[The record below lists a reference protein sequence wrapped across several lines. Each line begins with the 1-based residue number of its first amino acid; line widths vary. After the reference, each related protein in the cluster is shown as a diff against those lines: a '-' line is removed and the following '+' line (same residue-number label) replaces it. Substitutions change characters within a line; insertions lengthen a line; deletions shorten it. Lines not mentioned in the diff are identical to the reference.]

1 MNYQKLTLPLV
12 SVFLC
17 VCASAQTPRDD
28 PQSLRQMLT
37 TQPDYT
43 AIQRFAFSEGF
54 GGFGANS
61 KVVKMG
67 NRQAEV
73 TEDTIYINE
82 PGKPLIKVFP
92 KRKEWSELKMDGSDD
107 FAFTPEALAKRN
119 DTIFK
124 SLGADTVG
132 QYTCIKIE
140 VSFKDQKLMGMKF
153 LFWAAPSLRNLVV
166 KSEASLGERVRFF
179 TLLENVSLRVDEK
192 LFRIPAGYK
201 KVVEPDYLK
210 TLEDNIRKPR

>member
-17 VCASAQTPRDD
+17 VCASAQTPHDD

-43 AIQRFAFSEGF
+43 AIQRFAFSKGF
-54 GGFGANS
+54 GSFGANS

-92 KRKEWSELKMDGSDD
+92 KRKEWSELKMDGSED
-107 FAFTPEALAKRN
+107 FAFTPEALAKR
-119 DTIFK
+119 DGTIFK
-124 SLGADTVG
+124 SLGAATVG

-140 VSFKDQKLMGMKF
+140 VSFKDQKLKGMK
-153 LFWAAPSLRNLVV
+153 VC
-166 KSEASLGERVRFF
+166 
-179 TLLENVSLRVDEK
+179 
-192 LFRIPAGYK
+192 
-201 KVVEPDYLK
+201 
-210 TLEDNIRKPR
+210 